1 MCRQLNK
8 KKAIKYCKA
17 NKTLIGLQ
25 ACDKFKYCQT
35 DRRVNNFFSPVA
47 AGFVVAGFLA
57 GVFDLRSVLD
67 FSASCWKGRYKGG
80 GGSSIREVNVHCPSQ
95 TF

>member
-1 MCRQLNK
+1 MFDIHTNAREK
-8 KKAIKYCKA
+8 S
-17 NKTLIGLQ
+17 
-25 ACDKFKYCQT
+25 
-35 DRRVNNFFSPVA
+35 NNFFSPVA
-47 AGFVVAGFLA
+47 AGFVAAGFLA

-95 TF
+95 TFWFCGKWWDNTSSVSVY